1 VDFLRIQ
8 DKIVSWQKI
17 EKVLQK
23 ALQLRSKGF
32 SQQEVADRLSID
44 RTFISRLES
53 IGEIRKGQS
62 LACIGFPILNKDE
75 IQEILEKEGVDFILL
90 MTEAERLDWV
100 NQRSGKELLNEIMDL
115 TGRVRQYDV
124 VICIGSDERL
134 KLLEGIL
141 DGEVISIEIGVSPIT
156 EDKWVDPRILKKVLR
171 SVKSAR

>member
-1 VDFLRIQ
+1 MDFLRIQ